1 MLSSAYNL
9 QNAIISTERDTKIR
23 RCGFYL
29 QESYVWK
36 ITDVILINIIIIDRN
51 NHDTKYNKL

>member
-36 ITDVILINIIIIDRN
+36 ITDVNIIIIGRN